1 VLAFIESGG
10 SSSDFPLPIDI
21 ANASPFVAKDSE
33 KKKFVEYRTLLLDK
47 AGARLLEMSLWCAAG
62 FVLVVNWCT
71 AGDIQV
77 TWRENVRCC
86 SRYLLCLRATTPSGP
101 ATIGAQGVSSSMRTS
116 RYDCCFAIADV
127 FVLTIVFL

>member
-10 SSSDFPLPIDI
+10 SNSDFPLPIDI
-21 ANASPFVAKDSE
+21 ANASPFVTKDSE

-47 AGARLLEMSLWCAAG
+47 AGARLSKCRLWCAAG

-71 AGDIQV
+71 AGHIQV
-77 TWRENVRCC
+77 TWRENPMLQPLLALFA
-86 SRYLLCLRATTPSGP
+86 RYYMPSGP

-116 RYDCCFAIADV
+116 RYDCCV
-127 FVLTIVFL
+127 CCC